1 MSLHQCLLSE
11 QINGYFGR
19 KCLLFFWGE
28 GVSGDLKVCT
38 VNVLKGIIFMES
50 TFYNFLNFAL
60 FSVHYCYSAVLFLFI
75 NQDYLSKV
83 TVIIAFLELDM
94 CTENRRK

>member
-1 MSLHQCLLSE
+1 M
-11 QINGYFGR
+11 FA
-19 KCLLFFWGE
+19 LFLGE
-28 GVSGDLKVCT
+28 GVRGDLTVYT
-38 VNVLKGIIFMES
+38 VNVLKGIIFIES

-75 NQDYLSKV
+75 NQDYLSKF
-83 TVIIAFLELDM
+83 TVMIAFLKLDM